1 MGAYKLTPC
10 SISDSSDESI
20 SIVEAR
26 IFNLYQNMI
35 AAEKELE
42 EKTLLNLLNEVEE
55 EQCKKQL
62 SDGIFVHNAN
72 KLKNGKC
79 PACGFE
85 APLSDEEESQ
95 STLICDNC
103 EVGFPGYMYVA
114 TKPTKLPGD
123 ET

>member
-10 SISDSSDESI
+10 SISDSDEPI
-20 SIVEAR
+20 SIVEAK

-35 AAEKELE
+35 AAEKKDE
-42 EKTLLNLLNEVEE
+42 EKTLLDLPNEVEE
-55 EQCKKQL
+55 EQSEKQL

-72 KLKNGKC
+72 KTKGGKC
-79 PACGFE
+79 PACGFK

-95 STLICDNC
+95 STLICDKC
-103 EVGFPGYMYVA
+103 EAGFPGYMYVA
-114 TKPTKLPGD
+114 TKTNKLKGD

>member
-10 SISDSSDESI
+10 SISDSDEPI
-20 SIVEAR
+20 SIVEAK
-26 IFNLYQNMI
+26 IFNLYQNMM
-35 AAEKELE
+35 AAEKEDE
-42 EKTLLNLLNEVEE
+42 EKTLLDLLNEVEE
-55 EQCKKQL
+55 EQYEKQL
-62 SDGIFVHNAN
+62 SDGTFIHNTN

-95 STLICDNC
+95 SILICDNC
-103 EVGFPGYMYVA
+103 EAGFPGYMYVA
-114 TKPTKLPGD
+114 TKTNKLKGD

>member
-10 SISDSSDESI
+10 SISSPDEISS
-20 SIVEAR
+20 VEAK

-35 AAEKELE
+35 AAEKEEE
-42 EKTLLNLLNEVEE
+42 EKTLMDLLNEVEE
-55 EQCKKQL
+55 EQREKQL

-72 KLKNGKC
+72 KQQSGKC

-95 STLICDNC
+95 SILVCDNC
-103 EVGFPGYMYVA
+103 EAGFPGYMFVA